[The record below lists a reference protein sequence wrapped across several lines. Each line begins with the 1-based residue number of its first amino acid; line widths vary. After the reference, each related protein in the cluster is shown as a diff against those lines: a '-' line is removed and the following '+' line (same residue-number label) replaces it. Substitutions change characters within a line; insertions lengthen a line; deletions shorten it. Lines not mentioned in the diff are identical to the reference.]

1 MSNFLNICFRTI
13 LVLIIL
19 FFITK
24 MMGKKQISELNF
36 FDYIVGITIGSI
48 AADISLD
55 IEKNMIAGIAALFIY
70 GFISYIISFVS
81 IKSIL
86 ARRFFIGVPTV
97 LVEKGK
103 IIESGLK
110 KSKIDVNDLL
120 MVARENGYF
129 NLDEIDYAL
138 MEVNGNISFLPKEK
152 EKPVTKKDIKI
163 KCSNEGLTVN
173 AIIDSKY
180 MANNM
185 KAINKDKEWLD
196 HELKVNGYDNYDNIL
211 LATIDNNYKVTI
223 YEKNVKPD
231 KNTVLEQYFFYSDDI
246 MKSDMEVD
254 NMKFKKIIIISIV
267 ISVIL
272 LICSLLLPNINI
284 DKDTIG
290 YNGNDTYNIKS
301 L

>member
-1 MSNFLNICFRTI
+1 MSDFLNICFRTI

-36 FDYIVGITIGSI
+36 FDYVVGITIGSI

-120 MVARENGYF
+120 MEARENGYF

-152 EKPVTKKDIKI
+152 EKPVTKKDMKI

-180 MANNM
+180 MVNNM

-231 KNTVLEQYFFYSDDI
+231 KNTVLE
-246 MKSDMEVD
+246 
-254 NMKFKKIIIISIV
+254 
-267 ISVIL
+267 
-272 LICSLLLPNINI
+272 
-284 DKDTIG
+284 
-290 YNGNDTYNIKS
+290 
-301 L
+301 

>member
-13 LVLIIL
+13 LVLVIL

-36 FDYIVGITIGSI
+36 FDYVVGITIGSI

-120 MVARENGYF
+120 MEARENGYF

-152 EKPVTKKDIKI
+152 EKPVTKRDMKI

-231 KNTVLEQYFFYSDDI
+231 KNTVLE
-246 MKSDMEVD
+246 
-254 NMKFKKIIIISIV
+254 
-267 ISVIL
+267 
-272 LICSLLLPNINI
+272 
-284 DKDTIG
+284 
-290 YNGNDTYNIKS
+290 
-301 L
+301 

>member
-1 MSNFLNICFRTI
+1 MSNFFNICFRTI

-36 FDYIVGITIGSI
+36 FDYVVGITIGSI

-152 EKPVTKKDIKI
+152 EKPVTKRDMKI

-180 MANNM
+180 MVNNM

-211 LATIDNNYKVTI
+211 LAMINNNYKVTI

-231 KNTVLEQYFFYSDDI
+231 KNTVLE
-246 MKSDMEVD
+246 
-254 NMKFKKIIIISIV
+254 
-267 ISVIL
+267 
-272 LICSLLLPNINI
+272 
-284 DKDTIG
+284 
-290 YNGNDTYNIKS
+290 
-301 L
+301 

>member
-1 MSNFLNICFRTI
+1 MRCFIMSDFLNICFRTI
-13 LVLIIL
+13 LVLVIL

-55 IEKNMIAGIAALFIY
+55 IEKDMLAGIAALFIY

-110 KSKIDVNDLL
+110 KAKIDVNDLL
-120 MVARENGYF
+120 MEARENGYF

-152 EKPVTKKDIKI
+152 EKPVTKRDMKI

-180 MANNM
+180 MVNNM

-223 YEKNVKPD
+223 YEKNVNPD
-231 KNTVLEQYFFYSDDI
+231 KNTVLE
-246 MKSDMEVD
+246 
-254 NMKFKKIIIISIV
+254 
-267 ISVIL
+267 
-272 LICSLLLPNINI
+272 
-284 DKDTIG
+284 
-290 YNGNDTYNIKS
+290 
-301 L
+301 

>member
-1 MSNFLNICFRTI
+1 MRCFIMSDFLNICFRTI
-13 LVLIIL
+13 LVLVIL

-120 MVARENGYF
+120 MEARENGYF

-152 EKPVTKKDIKI
+152 EKPVTKRDMKI

-180 MANNM
+180 MVNNM

-223 YEKNVKPD
+223 YEKNVNPD
-231 KNTVLEQYFFYSDDI
+231 KNTVLE
-246 MKSDMEVD
+246 
-254 NMKFKKIIIISIV
+254 
-267 ISVIL
+267 
-272 LICSLLLPNINI
+272 
-284 DKDTIG
+284 
-290 YNGNDTYNIKS
+290 
-301 L
+301 

>member
-1 MSNFLNICFRTI
+1 MSNFFNICFRTI

-110 KSKIDVNDLL
+110 KSKIDGNDLL
-120 MVARENGYF
+120 MEARENGYF
-129 NLDEIDYAL
+129 NLDKIDYAL

-152 EKPVTKKDIKI
+152 EKPVTKRDMKI

-180 MANNM
+180 MVNNM

-211 LATIDNNYKVTI
+211 LAMINNNYKVTI

-231 KNTVLEQYFFYSDDI
+231 KNTVLE
-246 MKSDMEVD
+246 
-254 NMKFKKIIIISIV
+254 
-267 ISVIL
+267 
-272 LICSLLLPNINI
+272 
-284 DKDTIG
+284 
-290 YNGNDTYNIKS
+290 
-301 L
+301 

>member
-1 MSNFLNICFRTI
+1 
-13 LVLIIL
+13 
-19 FFITK
+19 

-36 FDYIVGITIGSI
+36 FDYVVGITIGSI

-138 MEVNGNISFLPKEK
+138 MEVNGNISFLPKEND
-152 EKPVTKKDIKI
+152 KPVTKRDMKI
-163 KCSNEGLTVN
+163 KCNSEGLTVN

-180 MANNM
+180 MVNNM

-231 KNTVLEQYFFYSDDI
+231 KNTVLE
-246 MKSDMEVD
+246 
-254 NMKFKKIIIISIV
+254 
-267 ISVIL
+267 
-272 LICSLLLPNINI
+272 
-284 DKDTIG
+284 
-290 YNGNDTYNIKS
+290 
-301 L
+301 

>member
-1 MSNFLNICFRTI
+1 MSDFLNICFRTI
-13 LVLIIL
+13 LVLVIL

-36 FDYIVGITIGSI
+36 FDYVVGITIGSI

-120 MVARENGYF
+120 MEARENGYF

-152 EKPVTKKDIKI
+152 EKPVTKRDMKI

-173 AIIDSKY
+173 GIIDGKY
-180 MANNM
+180 MVNNM

-231 KNTVLEQYFFYSDDI
+231 KNTVLE
-246 MKSDMEVD
+246 
-254 NMKFKKIIIISIV
+254 
-267 ISVIL
+267 
-272 LICSLLLPNINI
+272 
-284 DKDTIG
+284 
-290 YNGNDTYNIKS
+290 
-301 L
+301 

>member
-1 MSNFLNICFRTI
+1 MNDFLNICFRTI
-13 LVLIIL
+13 LVLVIL

-36 FDYIVGITIGSI
+36 FDYVVGITIGSI

-55 IEKNMIAGIAALFIY
+55 IEKDMIAGIAALFIY

-120 MVARENGYF
+120 MEARENGYF

-152 EKPVTKKDIKI
+152 DKPVTKKDMKI

-180 MANNM
+180 MVNNM

-231 KNTVLEQYFFYSDDI
+231 KNTVLE
-246 MKSDMEVD
+246 
-254 NMKFKKIIIISIV
+254 
-267 ISVIL
+267 
-272 LICSLLLPNINI
+272 
-284 DKDTIG
+284 
-290 YNGNDTYNIKS
+290 
-301 L
+301 

>member
-1 MSNFLNICFRTI
+1 MSDFLNICFRTI

-36 FDYIVGITIGSI
+36 FDYVVGITIGSI

-120 MVARENGYF
+120 MEARENGYF

-152 EKPVTKKDIKI
+152 EKPVTKKDMKI

-173 AIIDSKY
+173 GIIDSKY
-180 MANNM
+180 MVNNM

-231 KNTVLEQYFFYSDDI
+231 KNTVLE
-246 MKSDMEVD
+246 
-254 NMKFKKIIIISIV
+254 
-267 ISVIL
+267 
-272 LICSLLLPNINI
+272 
-284 DKDTIG
+284 
-290 YNGNDTYNIKS
+290 
-301 L
+301 

>member
-13 LVLIIL
+13 LVLVIL

-36 FDYIVGITIGSI
+36 FDYVVGITIGSI

-231 KNTVLEQYFFYSDDI
+231 KNTVLE
-246 MKSDMEVD
+246 
-254 NMKFKKIIIISIV
+254 
-267 ISVIL
+267 
-272 LICSLLLPNINI
+272 
-284 DKDTIG
+284 
-290 YNGNDTYNIKS
+290 
-301 L
+301 

>member
-1 MSNFLNICFRTI
+1 MSNFFNICFRTI

-120 MVARENGYF
+120 MEARENGYF

-152 EKPVTKKDIKI
+152 EKPVTKKDMKI

-180 MANNM
+180 MVNNM

-211 LATIDNNYKVTI
+211 LAMINNNYKVTI

-231 KNTVLEQYFFYSDDI
+231 KNTVLE
-246 MKSDMEVD
+246 
-254 NMKFKKIIIISIV
+254 
-267 ISVIL
+267 
-272 LICSLLLPNINI
+272 
-284 DKDTIG
+284 
-290 YNGNDTYNIKS
+290 
-301 L
+301 

>member
-1 MSNFLNICFRTI
+1 MVYNYFTLHTNYEVFFMSDFLNICFRTI

-36 FDYIVGITIGSI
+36 FDYVVGITIGSI

-152 EKPVTKKDIKI
+152 EKPVTKKDMKI
-163 KCSNEGLTVN
+163 KCNNEGLTVN

-231 KNTVLEQYFFYSDDI
+231 KNTVLE
-246 MKSDMEVD
+246 
-254 NMKFKKIIIISIV
+254 
-267 ISVIL
+267 
-272 LICSLLLPNINI
+272 
-284 DKDTIG
+284 
-290 YNGNDTYNIKS
+290 
-301 L
+301 

>member
-1 MSNFLNICFRTI
+1 MRCFIMSNFLNICFRTI

-36 FDYIVGITIGSI
+36 FDYVVGITIGSI

-55 IEKNMIAGIAALFIY
+55 IEKDMLAGIAALFIY
-70 GFISYIISFVS
+70 GFISYIISFIS

-120 MVARENGYF
+120 MEARENGYF

-152 EKPVTKKDIKI
+152 EKPVTKKDMKI

-180 MANNM
+180 MVNNM

-231 KNTVLEQYFFYSDDI
+231 KNTVLE
-246 MKSDMEVD
+246 
-254 NMKFKKIIIISIV
+254 
-267 ISVIL
+267 
-272 LICSLLLPNINI
+272 
-284 DKDTIG
+284 
-290 YNGNDTYNIKS
+290 
-301 L
+301 

>member
-1 MSNFLNICFRTI
+1 MSDFLNICFRTI
-13 LVLIIL
+13 LVLVIL

-36 FDYIVGITIGSI
+36 FDYVVGITIGSI

-55 IEKNMIAGIAALFIY
+55 IEKDMIAGIAALFIY
-70 GFISYIISFVS
+70 GGISYIISLVS
-81 IKSIL
+81 MKSIL

-120 MVARENGYF
+120 MEARENGYF

-152 EKPVTKKDIKI
+152 EKPATKKDMKI

-173 AIIDSKY
+173 GIIDGKY
-180 MANNM
+180 MGNNM
-185 KAINKDKEWLD
+185 AAINKDKEWLD
-196 HELKVNGYDNYDNIL
+196 HELKVNGYDSYDNIL

-231 KNTVLEQYFFYSDDI
+231 KNTVLE
-246 MKSDMEVD
+246 
-254 NMKFKKIIIISIV
+254 
-267 ISVIL
+267 
-272 LICSLLLPNINI
+272 
-284 DKDTIG
+284 
-290 YNGNDTYNIKS
+290 
-301 L
+301 

>member
-1 MSNFLNICFRTI
+1 MRCFIMSNFLNICFRTI

-36 FDYIVGITIGSI
+36 FDYVVGITIGSI

-55 IEKNMIAGIAALFIY
+55 IEKNMLAGIAALFIY

-231 KNTVLEQYFFYSDDI
+231 KNTVLE
-246 MKSDMEVD
+246 
-254 NMKFKKIIIISIV
+254 
-267 ISVIL
+267 
-272 LICSLLLPNINI
+272 
-284 DKDTIG
+284 
-290 YNGNDTYNIKS
+290 
-301 L
+301 

>member
-36 FDYIVGITIGSI
+36 FDYVVGITIGSI

-55 IEKNMIAGIAALFIY
+55 IEKDMLAGIAALFIY

-120 MVARENGYF
+120 MEARENGYF

-231 KNTVLEQYFFYSDDI
+231 KNTVLE
-246 MKSDMEVD
+246 
-254 NMKFKKIIIISIV
+254 
-267 ISVIL
+267 
-272 LICSLLLPNINI
+272 
-284 DKDTIG
+284 
-290 YNGNDTYNIKS
+290 
-301 L
+301 

>member
-1 MSNFLNICFRTI
+1 MRCFIMSDFLNICFRTI

-120 MVARENGYF
+120 MEARENGYF
-129 NLDEIDYAL
+129 NLDKIDYAL

-152 EKPVTKKDIKI
+152 EKPVTKKDMKI

-180 MANNM
+180 MVNNM

-231 KNTVLEQYFFYSDDI
+231 KNTVLE
-246 MKSDMEVD
+246 
-254 NMKFKKIIIISIV
+254 
-267 ISVIL
+267 
-272 LICSLLLPNINI
+272 
-284 DKDTIG
+284 
-290 YNGNDTYNIKS
+290 
-301 L
+301 

>member
-1 MSNFLNICFRTI
+1 MRCFIMSDFLNICFRTI

-36 FDYIVGITIGSI
+36 FDYVVGITIGSI

-55 IEKNMIAGIAALFIY
+55 IEKDMIAGIAALFIY

-86 ARRFFIGVPTV
+86 ARRFFIRVPTV

-120 MVARENGYF
+120 MEARENGYF

-152 EKPVTKKDIKI
+152 EKPVTKKDMKI

-180 MANNM
+180 MVNNM

-211 LATIDNNYKVTI
+211 LAMINNNYKVTI
-223 YEKNVKPD
+223 YEKNVKSD
-231 KNTVLEQYFFYSDDI
+231 KNTVLE
-246 MKSDMEVD
+246 
-254 NMKFKKIIIISIV
+254 
-267 ISVIL
+267 
-272 LICSLLLPNINI
+272 
-284 DKDTIG
+284 
-290 YNGNDTYNIKS
+290 
-301 L
+301 

>member
-1 MSNFLNICFRTI
+1 MSDFLNICFRTI

-36 FDYIVGITIGSI
+36 FDYVVGITIGSI

-81 IKSIL
+81 IKSIW
-86 ARRFFIGVPTV
+86 ARRFIIGVPTV

-103 IIESGLK
+103 IIESGLM

-120 MVARENGYF
+120 MEARENGYF

-138 MEVNGNISFLPKEK
+138 MEVNGNISFLPKEND
-152 EKPVTKKDIKI
+152 KPVTKIDMKI

-173 AIIDSKY
+173 AIIDGKY

-231 KNTVLEQYFFYSDDI
+231 KNTVLE
-246 MKSDMEVD
+246 
-254 NMKFKKIIIISIV
+254 
-267 ISVIL
+267 
-272 LICSLLLPNINI
+272 
-284 DKDTIG
+284 
-290 YNGNDTYNIKS
+290 
-301 L
+301 

>member
-1 MSNFLNICFRTI
+1 MSDFLNICFRTI

-36 FDYIVGITIGSI
+36 FDYVVGITIGSI

-55 IEKNMIAGIAALFIY
+55 IEKDMIAGIAALFIY

-196 HELKVNGYDNYDNIL
+196 HELKVNGYYNYDNIL

-231 KNTVLEQYFFYSDDI
+231 KNTVLE
-246 MKSDMEVD
+246 
-254 NMKFKKIIIISIV
+254 
-267 ISVIL
+267 
-272 LICSLLLPNINI
+272 
-284 DKDTIG
+284 
-290 YNGNDTYNIKS
+290 
-301 L
+301 

>member
-1 MSNFLNICFRTI
+1 MSDFLNICFRTI

-36 FDYIVGITIGSI
+36 FDYVVGITIGSI

-129 NLDEIDYAL
+129 NLDEIDYGL

-152 EKPVTKKDIKI
+152 DKPVTKRDMKI

-180 MANNM
+180 MVNNM

-231 KNTVLEQYFFYSDDI
+231 KNTVLE
-246 MKSDMEVD
+246 
-254 NMKFKKIIIISIV
+254 
-267 ISVIL
+267 
-272 LICSLLLPNINI
+272 
-284 DKDTIG
+284 
-290 YNGNDTYNIKS
+290 
-301 L
+301 

>member
-1 MSNFLNICFRTI
+1 MRCFIMSDFLNICFRTI
-13 LVLIIL
+13 LILIIL

-36 FDYIVGITIGSI
+36 FDYVVGITIGSI

-55 IEKNMIAGIAALFIY
+55 IEKDMLAGIAALFIY

-152 EKPVTKKDIKI
+152 EKPVTKKDMKI

-223 YEKNVKPD
+223 YEKNVKPN
-231 KNTVLEQYFFYSDDI
+231 KNTVLE
-246 MKSDMEVD
+246 
-254 NMKFKKIIIISIV
+254 
-267 ISVIL
+267 
-272 LICSLLLPNINI
+272 
-284 DKDTIG
+284 
-290 YNGNDTYNIKS
+290 
-301 L
+301 

>member
-1 MSNFLNICFRTI
+1 MSDFLNICFRTI

-36 FDYIVGITIGSI
+36 FDYVVGITIGSI

-55 IEKNMIAGIAALFIY
+55 IEKNTIAGIAALFIY

-152 EKPVTKKDIKI
+152 EKPVTKKDMKI
-163 KCSNEGLTVN
+163 KCNNEGLTVN

-231 KNTVLEQYFFYSDDI
+231 KNTVLE
-246 MKSDMEVD
+246 
-254 NMKFKKIIIISIV
+254 
-267 ISVIL
+267 
-272 LICSLLLPNINI
+272 
-284 DKDTIG
+284 
-290 YNGNDTYNIKS
+290 
-301 L
+301 

>member
-1 MSNFLNICFRTI
+1 MRCFIMSDFLNICFRTI

-36 FDYIVGITIGSI
+36 FDYVVGITIGSI

-120 MVARENGYF
+120 MEARENGYF

-152 EKPVTKKDIKI
+152 EKPVTKKDMKI

-173 AIIDSKY
+173 GIIDGMY
-180 MANNM
+180 MVNNM

-231 KNTVLEQYFFYSDDI
+231 KNTVLE
-246 MKSDMEVD
+246 
-254 NMKFKKIIIISIV
+254 
-267 ISVIL
+267 
-272 LICSLLLPNINI
+272 
-284 DKDTIG
+284 
-290 YNGNDTYNIKS
+290 
-301 L
+301 

>member
-1 MSNFLNICFRTI
+1 MRCFIMSDFLNICFRTI
-13 LVLIIL
+13 LILIIL

-36 FDYIVGITIGSI
+36 FDYVVGITIGSI

-152 EKPVTKKDIKI
+152 EKPVTKRDMKI

-180 MANNM
+180 MVNNM

-231 KNTVLEQYFFYSDDI
+231 KNTVLE
-246 MKSDMEVD
+246 
-254 NMKFKKIIIISIV
+254 
-267 ISVIL
+267 
-272 LICSLLLPNINI
+272 
-284 DKDTIG
+284 
-290 YNGNDTYNIKS
+290 
-301 L
+301 

>member
-1 MSNFLNICFRTI
+1 MSDFLNICFRTI

-36 FDYIVGITIGSI
+36 FDYVVGITIGSI

-55 IEKNMIAGIAALFIY
+55 IEKNMIAGITALFIY

-152 EKPVTKKDIKI
+152 EKPVTKRDMKI

-231 KNTVLEQYFFYSDDI
+231 KNTVLE
-246 MKSDMEVD
+246 
-254 NMKFKKIIIISIV
+254 
-267 ISVIL
+267 
-272 LICSLLLPNINI
+272 
-284 DKDTIG
+284 
-290 YNGNDTYNIKS
+290 
-301 L
+301 

>member
-1 MSNFLNICFRTI
+1 MSNFFNICFRTI

-36 FDYIVGITIGSI
+36 FDYVVGITIGSI

-152 EKPVTKKDIKI
+152 EKPVTKKDMKI
-163 KCSNEGLTVN
+163 KCNNEGLTVN

-180 MANNM
+180 MVNNM

-223 YEKNVKPD
+223 YEKNVNPD
-231 KNTVLEQYFFYSDDI
+231 KNTVLE
-246 MKSDMEVD
+246 
-254 NMKFKKIIIISIV
+254 
-267 ISVIL
+267 
-272 LICSLLLPNINI
+272 
-284 DKDTIG
+284 
-290 YNGNDTYNIKS
+290 
-301 L
+301 

>member
-1 MSNFLNICFRTI
+1 MSDFLNICFRTI
-13 LVLIIL
+13 LILIIL

-36 FDYIVGITIGSI
+36 FDYVVGITIGSI

-55 IEKNMIAGIAALFIY
+55 IEKDMLAGIAALFIY
-70 GFISYIISFVS
+70 GFISYIISFIS
-81 IKSIL
+81 IKSIW
-86 ARRFFIGVPTV
+86 ARRFIIGIPTV

-152 EKPVTKKDIKI
+152 EKPVTKKDMKI

-231 KNTVLEQYFFYSDDI
+231 KNTVLE
-246 MKSDMEVD
+246 
-254 NMKFKKIIIISIV
+254 
-267 ISVIL
+267 
-272 LICSLLLPNINI
+272 
-284 DKDTIG
+284 
-290 YNGNDTYNIKS
+290 
-301 L
+301 

>member
-36 FDYIVGITIGSI
+36 FDYVVGITIGSI

-120 MVARENGYF
+120 MEARENGYF

-152 EKPVTKKDIKI
+152 EKPVTKKDMKI

-180 MANNM
+180 MVNNM

-231 KNTVLEQYFFYSDDI
+231 KNTVLE
-246 MKSDMEVD
+246 
-254 NMKFKKIIIISIV
+254 
-267 ISVIL
+267 
-272 LICSLLLPNINI
+272 
-284 DKDTIG
+284 
-290 YNGNDTYNIKS
+290 
-301 L
+301 

>member
-1 MSNFLNICFRTI
+1 MRCFIMGDFLNICFRTI

-36 FDYIVGITIGSI
+36 FDYVVGITIGSI

-55 IEKNMIAGIAALFIY
+55 IEKDMIAGIAALFIY
-70 GFISYIISFVS
+70 GGISYIISLVS
-81 IKSIL
+81 MKSIL

-103 IIESGLK
+103 IIESGLRK
-110 KSKIDVNDLL
+110 AKIDVNDLL
-120 MVARENGYF
+120 MEARENSYF

-152 EKPVTKKDIKI
+152 EKPATKKDMKI

-173 AIIDSKY
+173 AIIDGKY
-180 MANNM
+180 MGNNM
-185 KAINKDKEWLD
+185 TAINKDKEWLD

-231 KNTVLEQYFFYSDDI
+231 KNTVLE
-246 MKSDMEVD
+246 
-254 NMKFKKIIIISIV
+254 
-267 ISVIL
+267 
-272 LICSLLLPNINI
+272 
-284 DKDTIG
+284 
-290 YNGNDTYNIKS
+290 
-301 L
+301 

>member
-1 MSNFLNICFRTI
+1 MDNFLNICFRTI

-24 MMGKKQISELNF
+24 MLGKKQISQLNF

-48 AADISLD
+48 AADVSLD
-55 IEKNMIAGIAALFIY
+55 IEKGMIAGIASLLIY
-70 GFISYIISFVS
+70 GLSSYFSSLIT
-81 IKSIL
+81 IKSIK
-86 ARRFFIGVPTV
+86 ARRFLSGVPTV

-110 KSKIDVNDLL
+110 KSKIDINDLL
-120 MVARENGYF
+120 AEARESGYF

-138 MEVNGNISFLPKEK
+138 MEINGNISFLPKEN
-152 EKPVTKKDIKI
+152 EKPVTKKDMKI

-180 MANNM
+180 MVNNM

-231 KNTVLEQYFFYSDDI
+231 KNTVLE
-246 MKSDMEVD
+246 
-254 NMKFKKIIIISIV
+254 
-267 ISVIL
+267 
-272 LICSLLLPNINI
+272 
-284 DKDTIG
+284 
-290 YNGNDTYNIKS
+290 
-301 L
+301 

>member
-1 MSNFLNICFRTI
+1 MSDFLNICFRTI

-36 FDYIVGITIGSI
+36 FDYVVGITIGSI

-55 IEKNMIAGIAALFIY
+55 IEKDMLAGIAALFIY

-120 MVARENGYF
+120 MEARENGYF

-152 EKPVTKKDIKI
+152 EKPVTKRDMKI

-180 MANNM
+180 MVNNM

-231 KNTVLEQYFFYSDDI
+231 KNTVLE
-246 MKSDMEVD
+246 
-254 NMKFKKIIIISIV
+254 
-267 ISVIL
+267 
-272 LICSLLLPNINI
+272 
-284 DKDTIG
+284 
-290 YNGNDTYNIKS
+290 
-301 L
+301 